1 VIQALVLLLFVSLIF
16 GLLLFF
22 FLGTFS
28 RLMADDFCYF
38 ANASEMGAWNGLVN
52 IYTTWSGRYATIAL
66 SMLFEPLNR
75 FLAQA
80 APGLILLAWLL
91 SLIGLLVSIVQKM
104 VGDFPRSLAWVS
116 AAAILFLTCL
126 VAPNRFQVLYWLN
139 GTITYT
145 VPLVALT
152 ALLYWSLQMTWREKE
167 PSPLLLGLF
176 SLAVLFSG
184 GFSETTAALQFSVF
198 VLLLILFAVL
208 KVSRR
213 ALVIFGLAA
222 GFSLVAMLIFLV
234 SPGNQVRQALFPQP
248 PGLPNIIWLS
258 FRYTLAFIYHTLI
271 AYPIPFLF
279 SALVA
284 VMMGS
289 LLARSLDPVALP
301 KIPGSKKLWIATGI
315 TALVTL
321 LLVASTCAPSV
332 YAQSAY
338 PEPRAL
344 FPATYILVFGVF
356 AGIFLAGFTIMLPGK
371 EKPRV
376 WKRSYDTVIII
387 GLILACIYPLRVG
400 NSLNPDLLQARAFA
414 SAWDERDRVVQ
425 TYRVSGKPLL
435 ELKAINSQH
444 GISELDT
451 DPEFWVNKC
460 FARYYGLENV
470 SAK

>member
-1 VIQALVLLLFVSLIF
+1 MIQALVLLLFVSLFF
-16 GLLLFF
+16 GLVLFF

-38 ANASEMGAWNGLVN
+38 ANAREMGAWNGLVN
-52 IYTTWSGRYATIAL
+52 IYTTWSGRYATIML
-66 SMLFEPLNR
+66 SILLEPLNR
-75 FLAQA
+75 SLAQA
-80 APGLILLAWLL
+80 APGVILLAWLL
-91 SLIGLLVSIVQKM
+91 SLIGLLVLIVQKM

-116 AAAILFLTCL
+116 AAGILFLTCL

-139 GTITYT
+139 GTITYS

-152 ALLYWSLQMTWREKE
+152 ALLYWGLQMAWRERE
-167 PSPLLLGLF
+167 PSLLLLGLF

-208 KVSRR
+208 KAPRR
-213 ALVIFGLAA
+213 SLVISGLAV

-234 SPGNQVRQALFPQP
+234 SPGNQIRQALFPQP
-248 PGLPNIIWLS
+248 PGLLTLIWLS
-258 FRYTLAFIYHTLI
+258 FRYPLAFIYHTLI

-279 SALVA
+279 GSLIAA
-284 VMMGS
+284 MMGI
-289 LLARSLDPVALP
+289 LLARSLDWENLP
-301 KIPGSKKLWIATGI
+301 ILPGRKKLWMATGI
-315 TALVTL
+315 TTLATL
-321 LLVASTCAPSV
+321 LLVVSTFAPSV

-356 AGIFLAGFTIMLPGK
+356 AVIFLAGFATTLPAAGK
-371 EKPRV
+371 TRV
-376 WKRSYDTVIII
+376 WKRSYDTVITI
-387 GLILACIYPLRVG
+387 GLILACIYPLRAG
-400 NSLNPDLLQARAFA
+400 GSLNRDFLQARAFA
-414 SAWDERDRVVQ
+414 NAWDERNRVVQ

-444 GISELDT
+444 GISELQT
-451 DPEFWVNKC
+451 DPDFWVNQC

-470 SAK
+470 TAK